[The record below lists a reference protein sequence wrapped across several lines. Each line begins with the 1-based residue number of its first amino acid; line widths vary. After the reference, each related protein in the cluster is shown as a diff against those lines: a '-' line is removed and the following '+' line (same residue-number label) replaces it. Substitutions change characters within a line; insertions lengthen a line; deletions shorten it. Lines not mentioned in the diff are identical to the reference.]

1 MLIVFDPFSQING
14 LNQFKIKNNLKTR
27 KAALTLSNEERKV
40 KKDSKKKGKKERMRE
55 KAKKN
60 SAMRR

>member
-40 KKDSKKKGKKERMRE
+40 KKVQFKMVYILF
-55 KAKKN
+55 
-60 SAMRR
+60 